1 VNDSRII
8 TKRIELSAVKP
19 NHTETDIGQLVKLAE
34 KFNCGVVQ
42 TLPTNTLL
50 ARTLIPNDHNILVG
64 SNIGFPSGAH
74 STAIKV
80 AETKEM
86 VNIGCD
92 EIDVVINLPKFLS
105 HHYNFVLDDLK
116 AVVDHAAGLPVKVI
130 IESDYLTIDQIKKA
144 CELLIEAGAA
154 YVKTSTGWVG
164 AGATLKI
171 ITLIKQHVGNAVKI
185 KASGG
190 IRNLTTILQMMDL
203 GVERFGIGMT
213 SSLPIFEEILA
224 YKFDEVY
231 DRK

>member
-1 VNDSRII
+1 MNDSRII

-19 NHTETDIGQLVKLAE
+19 NHTETDIEQLVKIAK

-42 TLPTNTLL
+42 TLPANTLL

-64 SNIGFPSGAH
+64 SNVGFPSGAH

-130 IESDYLTIDQIKKA
+130 IESDYLTNDQIKKA
-144 CELLIEAGAA
+144 CDLLIEAGAV

-164 AGATLKI
+164 AGATLEV

-224 YKFDEVY
+224 YKFDEDF